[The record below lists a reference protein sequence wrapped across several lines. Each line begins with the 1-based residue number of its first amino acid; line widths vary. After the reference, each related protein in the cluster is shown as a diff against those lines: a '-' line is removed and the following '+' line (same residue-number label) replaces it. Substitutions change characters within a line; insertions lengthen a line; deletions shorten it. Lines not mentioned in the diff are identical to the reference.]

1 MFCVQVVL
9 AGSESNV
16 LLDGLSAQTLY
27 HVSIFPVYKDNV
39 GLALR
44 GTVTTCE
51 TNPAAKYSLLKDF
64 YFSIFGQTFCVVN
77 KSIK

>member
-27 HVSIFPVYKDNV
+27 HVSIFPVYEDNV

-44 GTVTTCE
+44 GTVTTRE
-51 TNPAAKYSLLKDF
+51 TNSAAKYCLLKSLKYCHSDDP
-64 YFSIFGQTFCVVN
+64 
-77 KSIK
+77 